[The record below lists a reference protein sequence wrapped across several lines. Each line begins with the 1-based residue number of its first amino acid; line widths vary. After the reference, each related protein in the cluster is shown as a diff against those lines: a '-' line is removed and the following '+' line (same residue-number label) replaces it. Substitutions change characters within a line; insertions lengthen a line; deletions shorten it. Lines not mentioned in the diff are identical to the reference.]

1 MGKKNIK
8 AMKTVLITEDDP
20 AIMDALEIVFTR
32 SGYKVLTY
40 PNGSA
45 LLVNDFDKPD
55 LFLIDRQLSG
65 VDGLDI
71 CRHLKTNP
79 DTSEIPVIIFSASP
93 HVYNHAIAAGAND
106 FIEKPFSNK
115 AVLELVA
122 RYI

>member
-1 MGKKNIK
+1 
-8 AMKTVLITEDDP
+8 MKTVLITEDDP

>member
-1 MGKKNIK
+1 
-8 AMKTVLITEDDP
+8 MKTVLITEDDP

-40 PNGSA
+40 ANGSA
-45 LLVNDFDKPD
+45 LLVNEFDKPD
-55 LFLIDRQLSG
+55 IFLIDRQLSG
-65 VDGLDI
+65 IDGLDI
-71 CRHLKTNP
+71 CRHLKTHP
-79 DTSEIPVIIFSASP
+79 DTSAIPVIIFSASP
-93 HVYNHAIAAGAND
+93 HVYNHAIAAGADD